1 MYVFHLTDSIFLQ
14 HLIQSFDAESGL
26 YSIIQHRFYLYVILL
41 YNILVVVG
49 RACLLHALQ

>member
-14 HLIQSFDAESGL
+14 HLIQLFDAESGL
-26 YSIIQHRFYLYVILL
+26 YSFMQHRFYLYVILL